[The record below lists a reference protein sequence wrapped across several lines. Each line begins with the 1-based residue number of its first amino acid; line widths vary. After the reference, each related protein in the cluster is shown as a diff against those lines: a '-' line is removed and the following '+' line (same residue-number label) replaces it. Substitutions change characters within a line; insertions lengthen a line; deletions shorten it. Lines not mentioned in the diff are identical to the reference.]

1 MRKKDLRNNH
11 MGKKAT
17 ISPYTKCP
25 LKKTQLI
32 LSRILTKASKKS
44 QTHTCSSS
52 HGLRVSTQ
60 TSESSQRCRCSCEKG
75 ITPLGAAKDWIH
87 HFVQRK
93 TTDGEQHSQL
103 TPWPVFVTMSI
114 RLTRAPNSKTAIP
127 SCLRFT
133 QKKVSSQWKKYLNLS
148 KTLAFT
154 SSTAKYNTT
163 SGLAWYLLEMFR
175 MDLRK
180 AHWGINTHNPWQ
192 QLYPAGS
199 LSWNSSQHSQWD
211 IFSPI
216 HSLLLKPSSTIPKMY
231 GCNIFKEKSLNML
244 PLQQTEQ
251 AVTKVGWSWIWER
264 CSAGIGK

>member
-1 MRKKDLRNNH
+1 MGNHSAVPELQWNLDTPTKGFLRKALNVRKKDLRNNH

-114 RLTRAPNSKTAIP
+114 RLTRAQNSKTAIP

-154 SSTAKYNTT
+154 SSTAKYQHHKWL
-163 SGLAWYLLEMFR
+163 SLVFVR
-175 MDLRK
+175 DV
-180 AHWGINTHNPWQ
+180 Q
-192 QLYPAGS
+192 DGS
-199 LSWNSSQHSQWD
+199 
-211 IFSPI
+211 
-216 HSLLLKPSSTIPKMY
+216 
-231 GCNIFKEKSLNML
+231 
-244 PLQQTEQ
+244 
-251 AVTKVGWSWIWER
+251 
-264 CSAGIGK
+264 